1 MDHNDLLD
9 IEPEYNSTVPGCS
22 TSVTITSKAP
32 YRGRRTTAVHARDQK
47 SGRVLRCEVV
57 IDKISKIAIFHT
69 VLKIDLEGLATL
81 QIRAFDAEGMFFD
94 MQG

>member
-1 MDHNDLLD
+1 M
-9 IEPEYNSTVPGCS
+9 
-22 TSVTITSKAP
+22 
-32 YRGRRTTAVHARDQK
+32 HARDQK